1 MSPKQ
6 RAWEERGQVSI
17 EVKQGP
23 YWLDPWNH
31 QALELLY
38 DSMAMKFYK
47 QLQLIAHKPTK
58 YRKIPSNEFNY
69 ITITGKN
76 SCWFSCY
83 LFFIVHRNLHKDHRV
98 ACTATLNIILHR
110 LPFVNFLWF
119 SLEQLDIQND
129 DSHVHNLYE
138 EHDRYDQT

>member
-1 MSPKQ
+1 M
-6 RAWEERGQVSI
+6 SI
-17 EVKQGP
+17 EVKEGP

-69 ITITGKN
+69 INNHWKK
-76 SCWFSCY
+76 
-83 LFFIVHRNLHKDHRV
+83 IVAGSV
-98 ACTATLNIILHR
+98 VTS
-110 LPFVNFLWF
+110 F
-119 SLEQLDIQND
+119 SLYIGICT
-129 DSHVHNLYE
+129 
-138 EHDRYDQT
+138 RTIG